1 MTEPDVQGRVQRCVC
16 GNLRMAARLVT
27 QRYDD
32 ALRPADLRIMQFT
45 LLARLHAVDRVTMT
59 ELAEQA
65 SLDRTTLTRNLK
77 PLIERGYVRVVAGKD
92 QRERLVTVT
101 ERGRQ
106 ALREALPLWEQAQS
120 SMTDGLGQE
129 ATSALLSLLRSAGS
143 VASAT

>member
-1 MTEPDVQGRVQRCVC
+1 MTDQEVQGRVQRCVC

-27 QRYDD
+27 QCYDD
-32 ALRPADLRIMQFT
+32 ALRPAGLRIMQFT

-106 ALREALPLWEQAQS
+106 ALREALPLWEQAQT

-143 VASAT
+143 VARAT

>member
-1 MTEPDVQGRVQRCVC
+1 
-16 GNLRMAARLVT
+16 
-27 QRYDD
+27 
-32 ALRPADLRIMQFT
+32 MQFT
-45 LLARLHAVDRVTMT
+45 LLARLHSVARVTMT

-77 PLIERGYVRVVAGKD
+77 PLIERGYVRVEAGKD

-101 ERGRQ
+101 EHGRR
-106 ALREALPLWEQAQS
+106 ALREALPLWKQAQT